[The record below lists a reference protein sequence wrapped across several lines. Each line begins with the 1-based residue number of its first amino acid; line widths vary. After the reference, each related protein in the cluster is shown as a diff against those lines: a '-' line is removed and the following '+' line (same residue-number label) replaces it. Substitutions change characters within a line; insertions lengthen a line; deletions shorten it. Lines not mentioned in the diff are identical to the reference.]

1 MNFRMIKHTVGWLLV
16 FESAFF
22 LIPIIT
28 GLCYQEWQSVF
39 SFGATS
45 LMTLAI
51 GMLCIHFIK
60 PKEKKLYQKE
70 GIVICALSWIIL
82 SIFGAVPFVL
92 SGATNSYVDA
102 LFETISG
109 FTTTGASIFS
119 QVENLSHA
127 VLIWRSFT
135 HWIGGMGVLVFVLA
149 ILPLGGGQGMHI
161 MRAESP
167 GPTVSKL
174 VPKVKTTAVIL
185 YTIYFALSLVMCI
198 ALLISGENFFDA
210 INITFATAGT
220 GGFAV
225 YNDSMASASSA
236 TLIIITVFMI
246 LFSINFS
253 SYFLLFKARVKDAF
267 NTEFRV
273 FFGVLAVIIV
283 TITLNLYF
291 TGTIKSLADAFL
303 HSSFMSASVV
313 STTGYATLEILG
325 WPELSKF
332 LLLFLMLMGACA
344 GSTGGGIKVSR
355 IVMLAKGMLREMK
368 TLVHPRQVKK
378 ITVDGNT
385 VDHEVVRSVN
395 AYIVTYFAVFI
406 LSMVLL
412 SLCTVG
418 GEPIAFETN
427 FTTTLTT
434 LNNVGPALGQIGST
448 GNFGD
453 FSVFAKIV
461 YMFNMLIG
469 RLELFPL
476 LVLLTPATYKK

>member
-1 MNFRMIKHTVGWLLV
+1 MNFRMIKYTVGWLLI

-22 LIPIIT
+22 LVPIIT
-28 GLCYQEWQSVF
+28 GLCYREWQSVL
-39 SFGATS
+39 SFLATA
-45 LMTLAI
+45 LVTTAVGL
-51 GMLCIHFIK
+51 LCILLLK

-70 GIVICALSWIIL
+70 GLVICALSWIVL

-92 SGATNSYVDA
+92 SGATNSYIDA

-109 FTTTGASIFS
+109 FTTTGASIFAT
-119 QVENLSHA
+119 VEDLSHA

-135 HWIGGMGVLVFVLA
+135 HWVGGMGVLVFILA
-149 ILPLGGGQGMHI
+149 ILPLGGGQSMHI

-185 YTIYFALSLVMCI
+185 YTIYCGLSLAM
-198 ALLISGENFFDA
+198 LISLLVSRVGFFEA
-210 INITFATAGT
+210 LNITFSTAGT

-225 YNDSMASASSA
+225 FNDSLASAPTT
-236 TLIIITVFMI
+236 TLIIVTVFMI
-246 LFSINFS
+246 LFSVNFS
-253 SYFLLFKARVKDAF
+253 SYFLLFKARFKDAF
-267 NTEFRV
+267 NTELRV
-273 FFGVLAVIIV
+273 FFGVVFSIII
-283 TITLNLYF
+283 TIALNLYF
-291 TGTIKSLADAFL
+291 SGTINNLADAFL
-303 HSSFMSASVV
+303 HSSFMSAAIV
-313 STTGYATLEILG
+313 STTGYATVEILA

-368 TLVHPRQVKK
+368 MLVHPRQVKK
-378 ITVDGNT
+378 ITIDGNT
-385 VDHEVVRSVN
+385 VEHEVVRSVN
-395 AYIVTYFAVFI
+395 AYIITYFTVFI

-418 GEPIAFETN
+418 GEQITFETN

-434 LNNVGPALGQIGST
+434 LNNVGPALGQVGST
-448 GNFGD
+448 GNFGA
-453 FSVFAKIV
+453 FSNFAKII
-461 YMFNMLIG
+461 YMFDMLIG

>member
-1 MNFRMIKHTVGWLLV
+1 MIKYTVGWLLI
-16 FESAFF
+16 FESTFF
-22 LIPIIT
+22 LVPIIT
-28 GLCYQEWQSVF
+28 GLCYHEWQSVF
-39 SFGATS
+39 SFLATA
-45 LMTLAI
+45 LVTVATGL
-51 GMLCIHFIK
+51 LCILFLK

-70 GIVICALSWIIL
+70 GLVICALSWIVL
-82 SIFGAVPFVL
+82 SVFGAVPFVL
-92 SGATNSYVDA
+92 SGATNSYIDA
-102 LFETISG
+102 PFETISG

-119 QVENLSHA
+119 AVEDLSHA

-135 HWIGGMGVLVFVLA
+135 HWIGGMGVLVFILA
-149 ILPLGGGQGMHI
+149 ILPLGGGQSMHI

-174 VPKVKTTAVIL
+174 VPKVKNTAIIL
-185 YTIYFALSLVMCI
+185 YTIYFALSVIMLV
-198 ALLISGENFFDA
+198 ALLVSGVDFFEA
-210 INITFATAGT
+210 VNITFSTAGT
-220 GGFAV
+220 GGFGIH
-225 YNDSMASASSA
+225 NDSMASASTT
-236 TLIIITVFMI
+236 TLVIVTVFML

-253 SYFLLFKARVKDAF
+253 SYFLLFRARFKDAF
-267 NTEFRV
+267 NSEIRV
-273 FFGVLAVIIV
+273 FLGVVAGIII
-283 TITLNLYF
+283 TIALNLYF
-291 TGTIKSLADAFL
+291 TGTIENLSEAFL
-303 HSSFMSASVV
+303 HSSFMSASIV
-313 STTGYATLEILG
+313 STTGHVTLEILA

-368 TLVHPRQVKK
+368 MLVHPRQVKK

-385 VDHEVVRSVN
+385 VEHEVVRSVN

-412 SLCTVG
+412 SLCTFG

-427 FTTTLTT
+427 FTTTMTT
-434 LNNVGPALGQIGST
+434 LNNVGPAFGQVGST
-448 GNFGD
+448 GNFGA
-453 FSVFAKIV
+453 FSNFAKIV

-476 LVLLTPATYKK
+476 LVLFTPATYKK